1 MKSIYGITR
10 SKLEEYFVKNND
22 KKFRATQIFEWVYRK
37 RAKSFDEMSN
47 IKKETI
53 ELLKQDFYFNDIKII
68 RKEEDELVK
77 KYLFE
82 LSDGNKIETVLM
94 EHDYGKSICV
104 SSQIGCNMG
113 CAFCESGRLKK
124 VRNLTSDEMLLQVL
138 KVEEDIKDRI
148 SHVVIMGIGEPFD
161 NYDNVM
167 DFINIINDAYALAI
181 GIRHITVSTS
191 GIVPKI
197 KEFAKEG
204 LGVNLAISL
213 HAPNNEIRNK
223 IMKINKAY
231 DINEL
236 IESVKEY
243 LKLTNRRVTFEY
255 IMLKGVNDTDECAK
269 ELSNLLKR
277 INCYVNIIPYNETN
291 NIGFKRSLS
300 SQITRFCGILKE
312 NNINVTIRREFG
324 SKVSAACGQLRS
336 KIEEENK

>member
-10 SKLEEYFVKNND
+10 SKLEEYFVNKGD
-22 KKFRATQIFEWVYRK
+22 IKFRATQIFEWVYRK

-53 ELLKQDFYFNDIKII
+53 ELLKQDFYFNNIKIVT
-68 RKEEDELVK
+68 KEEDELVK

-82 LSDGNKIETVLM
+82 LSDGNKIEAVLM

-167 DFINIINDAYALAI
+167 DFCKIINHDKGLAI
-181 GIRHITVSTS
+181 GARKITISTC
-191 GIVPKI
+191 
-197 KEFAKEG
+197 G
-204 LGVNLAISL
+204 LVNRIYDFSNEQVQYNLAISL
-213 HAPNNEIRNK
+213 HASNDELRSKLMP
-223 IMKINKAY
+223 INKAY
-231 DINEL
+231 PLDEL
-236 IESVKEY
+236 FKALRYYSK
-243 LKLTNRRVTFEY
+243 KNNRRLTFEY
-255 IMLKGVNDTDECAK
+255 ILLKGVNDSYENAVEISK
-269 ELSNLLKR
+269 LLKGM
-277 INCYVNIIPYNETN
+277 NAFVNLIPYNEVDEH
-291 NIGFKRSLS
+291 GFK
-300 SQITRFCGILKE
+300 TTDDKTALKFYDWLMK
-312 NNINVTIRREFG
+312 NNVKATLRTKHGDDID
-324 SKVSAACGQLRS
+324 AACGQLRA
-336 KIEEENK
+336 KHEGV